1 MQNLAH
7 ALRPKTI
14 DELIGQHKLK
24 PVFNAL
30 LQKQNFSHSIFFGS
44 PGSGK
49 TSTAKIIAN
58 SLNMDFYELDASNL
72 KIEDIRKII
81 ASHEDTLLKPLI
93 FIDEIHRL
101 SKTQPETLLIPME
114 RARAIII
121 GATTENPY
129 YALTAGIRSRSLLF
143 EFEPLNAQDLE
154 LLLKRTLEKLNLN
167 ADENAKEYLISSSA
181 GDARAML
188 NLLEF
193 ASELGEISIENLRT
207 LRPHALKDGVSSSQT
222 HYNLASAL
230 IKSLR
235 GSDAQAAIY
244 YLARLIDGGESP
256 DFIARRMV
264 ILASEDIGNANPN
277 ALNIATNTLT
287 AVSKLGYPEA
297 RIILSQCAIY
307 LACSPKSN
315 SSYVAINAA
324 LKYVRENPPLQI
336 PPYLINNTQQNA
348 QNYLYPHDFGGYVE
362 QKYTQIPLKFY
373 ENKGIGFEKTLNEWV
388 EKIKEKDR

>member
-24 PVFNAL
+24 PVFNTL

-101 SKTQPETLLIPME
+101 SKTQQETLLIPME

-244 YLARLIDGGESP
+244 YLPRLIDGGESP

-287 AVSKLGYPEA
+287 AVSKIGYPEA

-362 QKYTQIPLKFY
+362 QEYTQIPLKFY

-388 EKIKEKDR
+388 KKIKEKDR

>member
-24 PVFNAL
+24 PVFNTL

-101 SKTQPETLLIPME
+101 SKTQQETLLIPME

-287 AVSKLGYPEA
+287 AVSKIGYPEA

-362 QKYTQIPLKFY
+362 QEYTQIPLKFY

>member
-24 PVFNAL
+24 PVFNTL

-101 SKTQPETLLIPME
+101 SKTQQETLLIPME

-287 AVSKLGYPEA
+287 AVSKIGYPEA

-336 PPYLINNTQQNA
+336 PPYLINNTEQNA

-373 ENKGIGFEKTLNEWV
+373 ENNGIGFEKTLNEWA
-388 EKIKEKDR
+388 EKIKEKER

>member
-24 PVFNAL
+24 PVFNTL

-101 SKTQPETLLIPME
+101 SKTQQETLLIPME

-143 EFEPLNAQDLE
+143 EFKPLNAQDLE

-287 AVSKLGYPEA
+287 AVSKIGYPEA

-373 ENKGIGFEKTLNEWV
+373 ENNGIGFEKTLNEWA
-388 EKIKEKDR
+388 EKIKEKER

>member
-101 SKTQPETLLIPME
+101 SKTQQETLLIPME

-287 AVSKLGYPEA
+287 AVSKIGYPEA

-324 LKYVRENPPLQI
+324 LKYVRENPSLQI

-373 ENKGIGFEKTLNEWV
+373 ENNGIGFEKTLNEWA
-388 EKIKEKDR
+388 EKIKEKER

>member
-24 PVFNAL
+24 PVFNTL

-101 SKTQPETLLIPME
+101 SKTQQETLLIPME

-287 AVSKLGYPEA
+287 AVSKIGYPEA

-362 QKYTQIPLKFY
+362 QEYTQIPLKFY

-388 EKIKEKDR
+388 KKIKEKDR

>member
-24 PVFNAL
+24 PVFNTL

-101 SKTQPETLLIPME
+101 SKTQQETLLIPME

-207 LRPHALKDGVSSSQT
+207 LRPYALKDGVSSSQT

-287 AVSKLGYPEA
+287 AVSKIGYPEA

>member
-24 PVFNAL
+24 PVFNTL

-101 SKTQPETLLIPME
+101 SKTQQETLLIPME

-287 AVSKLGYPEA
+287 AVSKIGYPQP
-297 RIILSQCAIY
+297 RILLSQCAIY
-307 LACSPKSN
+307 LACSPKAN

-373 ENKGIGFEKTLNEWV
+373 ENNGIGFEKTLNEWA
-388 EKIKEKDR
+388 EKIKEKER

>member
-24 PVFNAL
+24 PVFNTL

-101 SKTQPETLLIPME
+101 SKTQQETLLIPME

-287 AVSKLGYPEA
+287 AVSKIGYPEA

-336 PPYLINNTQQNA
+336 PPYLINNTEQNA

>member
-24 PVFNAL
+24 PVFNTL

-101 SKTQPETLLIPME
+101 SKTQQETLLIPME

-222 HYNLASAL
+222 PYNLASAL

-287 AVSKLGYPEA
+287 AVSKIGYPEA

-373 ENKGIGFEKTLNEWV
+373 ENNGIGFEKTLNEWA
-388 EKIKEKDR
+388 EKIKEKER

>member
-101 SKTQPETLLIPME
+101 SKTQQETLLIPME

-207 LRPHALKDGVSSSQT
+207 LRPHTLKDGVSSSQT

-287 AVSKLGYPEA
+287 AVSKIGYPEA

>member
-24 PVFNAL
+24 PVFNTL

-101 SKTQPETLLIPME
+101 SKTQQETLLIPME

-143 EFEPLNAQDLE
+143 EFEPLSAQDLE

-235 GSDAQAAIY
+235 GSDPQAAIY

-287 AVSKLGYPEA
+287 AVSKIGYPEA

-336 PPYLINNTQQNA
+336 PPYLINNTEQNA

-373 ENKGIGFEKTLNEWV
+373 ENNGIGFEKTLNEWA
-388 EKIKEKDR
+388 EKVKEKER

>member
-24 PVFNAL
+24 PVFNTL

-101 SKTQPETLLIPME
+101 SKTQQETLLIPME

-287 AVSKLGYPEA
+287 AVSKIGYPEA

-362 QKYTQIPLKFY
+362 QKYTQSPFKFY
-373 ENKGIGFEKTLNEWV
+373 ENNGIGCEKTLNEWA
-388 EKIKEKDR
+388 EKIKEKER

>member
-24 PVFNAL
+24 PVFNTL
-30 LQKQNFSHSIFFGS
+30 LQKQNFSHSIFCGS

-101 SKTQPETLLIPME
+101 SKTQQETLLIPME

-287 AVSKLGYPEA
+287 AVSKIGYPEA

-362 QKYTQIPLKFY
+362 QEYTQIPLKFY

>member
-24 PVFNAL
+24 PVFNTL

-101 SKTQPETLLIPME
+101 SKTQQETLLIPME

-287 AVSKLGYPEA
+287 AVSKIGYPEA

-315 SSYVAINAA
+315 SSYVAINVA

-362 QKYTQIPLKFY
+362 QEYTQIPLKFY

-388 EKIKEKDR
+388 KKIKEKDR

>member
-1 MQNLAH
+1 
-7 ALRPKTI
+7 
-14 DELIGQHKLK
+14 
-24 PVFNAL
+24 
-30 LQKQNFSHSIFFGS
+30 
-44 PGSGK
+44 
-49 TSTAKIIAN
+49 
-58 SLNMDFYELDASNL
+58 
-72 KIEDIRKII
+72 
-81 ASHEDTLLKPLI
+81 
-93 FIDEIHRL
+93 
-101 SKTQPETLLIPME
+101 
-114 RARAIII
+114 
-121 GATTENPY
+121 
-129 YALTAGIRSRSLLF
+129 
-143 EFEPLNAQDLE
+143 
-154 LLLKRTLEKLNLN
+154 
-167 ADENAKEYLISSSA
+167 
-181 GDARAML
+181 ML

-207 LRPHALKDGVSSSQT
+207 LRPHTLKDGVSSSQT

-244 YLARLIDGGESP
+244 YLARLINGGESP

-287 AVSKLGYPEA
+287 AVSKIGYPEA

-315 SSYVAINAA
+315 SSYVAMNAA

-348 QNYLYPHDFGGYVE
+348 QNYLYPHDFGGYIE
-362 QKYTQIPLKFY
+362 QEYTQIPLKFY

>member
-81 ASHEDTLLKPLI
+81 TSHEDTLLKPLI

-101 SKTQPETLLIPME
+101 SKTQQETLLIPME

-287 AVSKLGYPEA
+287 AVSKIGYPEA

-373 ENKGIGFEKTLNEWV
+373 ENNGIGFEKTLNEWV
-388 EKIKEKDR
+388 EKIKEKER

>member
-101 SKTQPETLLIPME
+101 SKTQQETLLIPME

-207 LRPHALKDGVSSSQT
+207 LRPYALKDGVSSSQT

-287 AVSKLGYPEA
+287 AVSKIGYPEA

-336 PPYLINNTQQNA
+336 PPYLIRTILA
-348 QNYLYPHDFGGYVE
+348 VM
-362 QKYTQIPLKFY
+362 
-373 ENKGIGFEKTLNEWV
+373 
-388 EKIKEKDR
+388 

>member
-24 PVFNAL
+24 PVFNTL

-101 SKTQPETLLIPME
+101 SKTQQETLLIPME

-287 AVSKLGYPEA
+287 AVSKIGYPEA
-297 RIILSQCAIY
+297 RLILSQCAIY

>member
-24 PVFNAL
+24 PVFNTL

-101 SKTQPETLLIPME
+101 SKTQQETLLIPME

-287 AVSKLGYPEA
+287 AVSKIGYPEA

>member
-24 PVFNAL
+24 PVFNTL

-44 PGSGK
+44 AGSGK

-101 SKTQPETLLIPME
+101 SKTQQETLLIPME

-207 LRPHALKDGVSSSQT
+207 LRPYALKDGVSSSQT

-287 AVSKLGYPEA
+287 AVSKIGYPEA

>member
-24 PVFNAL
+24 PVFNTL

-101 SKTQPETLLIPME
+101 SKTQQETLLIPME

-207 LRPHALKDGVSSSQT
+207 LRPYALKDGVSSSQT

-287 AVSKLGYPEA
+287 AVSKIGYPEA

-373 ENKGIGFEKTLNEWV
+373 ENNGIGFEKTLNEWA
-388 EKIKEKDR
+388 EKIKEKER

>member
-101 SKTQPETLLIPME
+101 SKTQQETLLIPME

-287 AVSKLGYPEA
+287 AVSKIGYPEA

>member
-24 PVFNAL
+24 PVFNTL

-101 SKTQPETLLIPME
+101 SKTQQETLLIPME

-287 AVSKLGYPEA
+287 AVSKIGYPEA

-373 ENKGIGFEKTLNEWV
+373 ENNGIGFEKTLNEWA
-388 EKIKEKDR
+388 EKIKEKER

>member
-7 ALRPKTI
+7 VLRPKTI

-101 SKTQPETLLIPME
+101 SKTQQETLLIPME

-287 AVSKLGYPEA
+287 AVSKIGYPEA

-336 PPYLINNTQQNA
+336 PPYLINNTEQNA

>member
-24 PVFNAL
+24 PVFNTL

-101 SKTQPETLLIPME
+101 SKTQQETLLIPME

-277 ALNIATNTLT
+277 ALNIAINTLT
-287 AVSKLGYPEA
+287 AVSKIGYPEA

-362 QKYTQIPLKFY
+362 QEYTQIPLKFY

>member
-24 PVFNAL
+24 PVFNTL

-101 SKTQPETLLIPME
+101 SKTQQETLLIPME

-181 GDARAML
+181 GDVRAML

-287 AVSKLGYPEA
+287 AVSKIGYPEA

>member
-24 PVFNAL
+24 PVFNTL

-101 SKTQPETLLIPME
+101 SKTQQETLLIPME

-287 AVSKLGYPEA
+287 AVSKISYPEA

-362 QKYTQIPLKFY
+362 QEYTQIPLKFY

>member
-24 PVFNAL
+24 PVFNTL

-101 SKTQPETLLIPME
+101 SKTQQETLLIPME

-181 GDARAML
+181 GDVRAML

-287 AVSKLGYPEA
+287 AVSKIGYPEA

-362 QKYTQIPLKFY
+362 QEYTQIRLKFY

>member
-101 SKTQPETLLIPME
+101 SKTQQETLLIPME

-207 LRPHALKDGVSSSQT
+207 LRPYALKDGVSSSQT

-287 AVSKLGYPEA
+287 AVSKIGYPEA

>member
-101 SKTQPETLLIPME
+101 SKTQQETLLIPME

-207 LRPHALKDGVSSSQT
+207 LRPYALKDGVSSSQT

-244 YLARLIDGGESP
+244 YLARLIDGDESP

-287 AVSKLGYPEA
+287 AVSKIGYPEA

>member
-7 ALRPKTI
+7 ALRPKTL

-24 PVFNAL
+24 PVFNTL

-101 SKTQPETLLIPME
+101 SKTQQETLLIPME

-207 LRPHALKDGVSSSQT
+207 LRPYALKDGVSSSQT

-287 AVSKLGYPEA
+287 AVSKIGYPEA

-373 ENKGIGFEKTLNEWV
+373 ENNGIGFEKTLNEWA
-388 EKIKEKDR
+388 EKIKEKER